1 MIGYLVNFALRNRI
15 LVLALGTL
23 LLIWGIISFHNL
35 PVEAYPDVADKYVWV
50 ITQWPGRA
58 AEEVEQQVTIPI
70 ETQLNG
76 VGHMT
81 HLRSTS
87 LAGLSFITVIFDDE
101 SDNLQNRQ
109 QVLEKLTLVNL
120 PPGLNPQIGPDF
132 SPAGQIYFYT
142 LQSTNPQYDVMDLKA
157 LQDWVVLKHLM
168 SVSNVAAVSI
178 FGGQTREYQV
188 QVDPDKLVAY
198 GLTMAQVEQA
208 LANNNTNGGGSFIE
222 QGQQAYNV
230 RAVGLMQNTGDIG
243 ATVLTAKNGTPVRIR
258 DVAVVAQGPKIRL
271 GRLGKAI
278 RHEDGRVTD
287 NNDVVEGIVQMRK
300 GAEAEAVLRKIDEK
314 VEFLNARVLPKGVKI
329 VPHIDR
335 DDLVHLTTHT
345 VLHNLTEGILLVVL
359 VLFFFL
365 GNLRS
370 ALVVALTIPFSLFF
384 ASILLD
390 LRHIPANLLSLGALD
405 FGMIV
410 EGAAVM
416 VENIQRRLEGRKEGH
431 TTMDETIRSAA
442 HEVQRPVFYAIAII
456 IITYL
461 PIFTLQRVEGRL
473 FKPMAWTVTF
483 ALLGALLF
491 SIIMAPV
498 LSSYVFRK
506 GVHAWENP
514 VVKWITARYEQT
526 LQWVIVR
533 RRVVLLSSLAIF
545 ALTAYLAFGGIIGS
559 EFLPHLDEGSIWARG
574 TLSPSV
580 GPTTG
585 GQVMDQARRI
595 FASFPEV
602 TQVVSQVGRSD
613 DGTDA
618 TGFFNTEYFVDL
630 KPRSEWRPQ
639 FRGRKELL
647 IEAMDKEVEKI
658 PGVTWGF
665 SQPIADN
672 MEEAVSG
679 VKGELAV
686 KIFGSDLKDLE
697 QKGEEIMAVMRT
709 VPGIADLGLFRVLG
723 QPNVN
728 IVVNREKADRFG
740 INASDI
746 QDAIQ
751 TAVGGNPVSQI
762 LINEQRF
769 DLVPRYQ
776 EQFRRTVDDIRNIR
790 ILAPSGERVSL
801 GEVTDIKIEDGASM
815 INREGNQR
823 YIAIKYSVRGSDLG
837 STVEQAMQKVNR
849 EVKLPQ
855 GYSLEWAGEYES
867 QKRANRRLAIV
878 IPLTI
883 LVIMLVLYS
892 MFRSFKWGFLVLLN
906 LGLAPIGGL
915 IALLLTGEHFS
926 VSTGV
931 GFLALFGVSVQTG
944 VVMIEYINQLRARG
958 YTVHE
963 AVVVGSTRRLR
974 PLMMTMLVASLGLL
988 PAAMSHDIGS
998 DSQRPFAIVI
1008 VGGLLTELFLSLVLL
1023 PAFYAWLAGP
1033 SDVLPEEAE
1042 EVTE

>member
-157 LQDWVVLKHLM
+157 LQDWVVFKHLM

-679 VKGELAV
+679 VKGELAI